1 MKKYVIF
8 GHCNSALSLILESIY
23 KLNKEDNI
31 NIYITYFES
40 DIYDVFYG
48 NPYKPFKNI
57 KIIET
62 SIEHF
67 QPDILENSNLLIA
80 SMDSKKR
87 MEIYN
92 YCYNTLKIKPF
103 QYDFIY
109 HPTSSVASSSDIGK
123 GCYFGPNSSIS
134 VFTKIK
140 NFTYINRNAT
150 VGHHSNIGSF
160 CSLNPGCN
168 IGGGTII
175 GNDVTIGIG
184 ANIFD
189 NILIGENVTIGG
201 GSVVTK
207 NIPSN
212 SIAWGIP
219 AKIVKEKP
227 SINP

>member
-8 GHCNSALSLILESIY
+8 GHCNSALSLLLESIY
-23 KLNKEDNI
+23 KLNKEENI
-31 NIYITYFES
+31 HIYIVYFES

-48 NPYKPFKNI
+48 LTYKPFKNI
-57 KIIET
+57 KTTEM
-62 SIEHF
+62 SINDF
-67 QPDILENSNLLIA
+67 KLDFLQNANVLIA
-80 SMDSKKR
+80 AMDSDKR
-87 MEIYN
+87 IEAYN
-92 YCYNTLKIKPF
+92 YCYNNFKIKPSK
-103 QYDFIY
+103 YDFIY
-109 HPTSSVASSSDIGK
+109 HPTSSVSSSSSIGN

-150 VGHHSNIGSF
+150 IGHHTTIGSF

-168 IGGGTII
+168 IGGNTTI
-175 GNDVTIGIG
+175 GSNVTIGIG

-189 NILIGENVTIGG
+189 NILIGENVIIGG

-212 SIAWGIP
+212 SVAFGIP
-219 AKIVKEKP
+219 AKIVKEQKK
-227 SINP
+227 